1 MQSGKK
7 SSKRLL
13 FESSN
18 DMFNK
23 RIDYTKGIIDP
34 KILDKD
40 PLDIL
45 LAWIYDAIESNLI
58 EEANAINL
66 STIEDDGYPRSRIVL
81 LKDFSKK
88 GLTFFTN
95 YNSNKGKSIKKN
107 NKVCLSF
114 FWPALQ
120 RQVIIKGKANKIS
133 SDLSK
138 KYFYSRPRKSQIASI
153 ISPQSE
159 IIDDRDFLNERF
171 LKTERK
177 YDGKKIPMPNHWG
190 GIIVTPFEI
199 EFWQGRQDRLHDRI
213 SFKLLNNKWKS
224 NRLAP

>member
-1 MQSGKK
+1 MTKK
-7 SSKRLL
+7 AVKDYL

-34 KILDKD
+34 KILDED
-40 PLDIL
+40 PLDVL
-45 LAWIYDAIESNLI
+45 LVWINDAIGSNLI

-95 YNSNKGKSIKKN
+95 YNSSKGKSIKEN

-114 FWPALQ
+114 FWAPLQ

-159 IIDDRDFLNERF
+159 IIDDRDFLSERF

-190 GIIVTPFEI
+190 GIIVKPFEI

>member
-1 MQSGKK
+1 
-7 SSKRLL
+7 
-13 FESSN
+13 
-18 DMFNK
+18 MFNK

-34 KILDKD
+34 NILNED
-40 PLDIL
+40 PLDTL
-45 LAWIYDAIESNLI
+45 LVWINDAIESNLI

-95 YNSNKGKSIKKN
+95 YNSSKGKSIKEN

-114 FWPALQ
+114 FWAPLQ

-138 KYFYSRPRKSQIASI
+138 KYSYLVQKNFS
-153 ISPQSE
+153 
-159 IIDDRDFLNERF
+159 FGF
-171 LKTERK
+171 
-177 YDGKKIPMPNHWG
+177 
-190 GIIVTPFEI
+190 VVC
-199 EFWQGRQDRLHDRI
+199 I
-213 SFKLLNNKWKS
+213 SFQKIVSIKS
-224 NRLAP
+224 W

>member
-1 MQSGKK
+1 
-7 SSKRLL
+7 
-13 FESSN
+13 
-18 DMFNK
+18 MFDK

-34 KILDKD
+34 KILDED
-40 PLDIL
+40 PLDVL
-45 LAWIYDAIESNLI
+45 LIWINDAIESNLI

-66 STIEDDGYPRSRIVL
+66 STIEDDGYPKSRIVL

-95 YNSNKGKSIKKN
+95 YNSSKGKSIKEN

-114 FWPALQ
+114 FWAPLQ

-153 ISPQSE
+153 VSPQSE
-159 IIDDRDFLNERF
+159 IIDDREFLDERF
-171 LKTERK
+171 LKIERK
-177 YDGKKIPMPNHWG
+177 YSGKKIPMPNYWG

-213 SFKLLNNKWKS
+213 SFKLLKNKWNS

>member
-1 MQSGKK
+1 VIKK
-7 SSKRLL
+7 VVKDYL

-34 KILDKD
+34 KILDED

-45 LAWIYDAIESNLI
+45 LVWIHEAIESNLI

-95 YNSNKGKSIKKN
+95 YNSNKGKSIKEN

-159 IIDDRDFLNERF
+159 IIDDRNFLNERF